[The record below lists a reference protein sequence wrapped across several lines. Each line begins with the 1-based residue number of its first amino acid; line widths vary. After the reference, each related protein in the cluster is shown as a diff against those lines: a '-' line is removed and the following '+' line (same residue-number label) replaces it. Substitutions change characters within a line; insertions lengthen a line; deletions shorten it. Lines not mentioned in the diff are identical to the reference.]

1 MSGCRTWRSKT
12 GRSDLTAIYGKVYM
26 GNRFVPDDGVV
37 VQRARQAVTLA
48 LKKKQILGQPI
59 ARFDPNTRKV
69 YLEYS
74 DGTCVDCGMATRGR
88 YSEWRK

>member
-1 MSGCRTWRSKT
+1 M
-12 GRSDLTAIYGKVYM
+12 TAIYGNVYM

-37 VQRARQAVTLA
+37 VRRARQAVTLA

>member
-1 MSGCRTWRSKT
+1 M
-12 GRSDLTAIYGKVYM
+12 
-26 GNRFVPDDGVV
+26 
-37 VQRARQAVTLA
+37 A

-69 YLEYS
+69 YLECS

>member
-1 MSGCRTWRSKT
+1 M
-12 GRSDLTAIYGKVYM
+12 TAIYGKVYM
-26 GNRFVPDDGVV
+26 VNRFVPDDGVV

>member
-1 MSGCRTWRSKT
+1 
-12 GRSDLTAIYGKVYM
+12 M

-59 ARFDPNTRKV
+59 TRKV
-69 YLEYS
+69 YLEHS

>member
-1 MSGCRTWRSKT
+1 M
-12 GRSDLTAIYGKVYM
+12 TAIYGKVYM

-69 YLEYS
+69 YL
-74 DGTCVDCGMATRGR
+74 RGLR
-88 YSEWRK
+88 YGYAWTL